1 MNKKASLKI
10 HQIAEDYLSNDPT
23 AWLKFSKAMASK
35 ISQWGVQE
43 IDEAGGWVTEIEIED
58 AILPELLSPTLIS
71 LISQG
76 LDPQMIIEE
85 VSRLVDEV
93 VSTAQA
99 GFDFKPF
106 KTSNPDDLNYWLG
119 DDKPFDDKA
128 GYGVAALSF
137 NRYELEDTIA
147 DLISDEKIA
156 NIVAIPIPQT
166 AENLIFSL
174 ENIDPRLYKSLL
186 DHPELLR
193 TLEWRTFEK
202 LLADALETL
211 GFEVEL
217 QKGTKD
223 GGIDLF
229 AIKRQA
235 TIGPQRFLIQA
246 KRYKNKVG
254 VEPVQRLMFLH
265 QHHRVTKACLA
276 TTSTFTGGAWRL
288 AEQYKWQLELRDFDG
303 VLEWVRQAAKQ
314 RLSL

>member
-1 MNKKASLKI
+1 MSKKVTLKI
-10 HQIAEDYLSNDPT
+10 NQIAGDYLSDEPT
-23 AWLKFSKAMASK
+23 AWLKFSNVLASK
-35 ISQWGVQE
+35 ISEWGARA
-43 IDEAGGWVTEIEIED
+43 IDEAGGWVTEVEIED
-58 AILPELLSPTLIS
+58 KILPELLSPTFVS

-76 LDPQMIIEE
+76 LDHQSIVEE
-85 VSRLVDEV
+85 VSRLTDEI
-93 VSTAQA
+93 VSTAEA
-99 GFDFKPF
+99 GVEFKPF
-106 KTSNPDDLNYWLG
+106 KTTDPDDLNYWLG

-137 NRYELEDTIA
+137 SKYELEGTIA
-147 DLISDEKIA
+147 HLVSDEM
-156 NIVAIPIPQT
+156 VASVVEIPPSKLS
-166 AENLIFSL
+166 ESLIFTL
-174 ENIDPRLYKSLL
+174 DDIDPRLYQSLI

-202 LLADALETL
+202 LLADALEAI

-235 TIGPQRFLIQA
+235 IIGPERYLIQA

-254 VEPVQRLMFLH
+254 LEPVQRLMFLH
-265 QHHRVTKACLA
+265 KHHLVTKVCLA
-276 TTSTFTGGAWRL
+276 TTSTFTSGAWKL
-288 AEQYKWQLELRDFDG
+288 AEQYKWQLELKDFDG
-303 VLEWVRQAAKQ
+303 VFEWVQLAAKK

>member
-10 HQIAEDYLSNDPT
+10 HEIAEDYLSNDPT
-23 AWLKFSKAMASK
+23 AWLKFSKALTSK
-35 ISQWGVQE
+35 ISQWAVRT
-43 IDEAGGWVTEIEIED
+43 IDDAGGLVTEVEMED
-58 AILPELLSPTLIS
+58 TILPELLSPTLIS

-76 LDPQMIIEE
+76 LDHQSIIEE
-85 VSRLVDEV
+85 ISRLADEII
-93 VSTAQA
+93 STAQA

-106 KTSNPDDLNYWLG
+106 RTSDPDDLNSWLG

-128 GYGVAALSF
+128 GYGVAELSF

-147 DLISDEKIA
+147 DFLSDGKITD
-156 NIVAIPIPQT
+156 IVAAPNLQSS
-166 AENLIFSL
+166 ENLIFSL
-174 ENIDPRLYKSLL
+174 DNIDPRLYKLLL
-186 DHPELLR
+186 DNPELLR

-202 LLADALETL
+202 LLADALEAL

-235 TIGPQRFLIQA
+235 TMGPQRFLIQA
-246 KRYKNKVG
+246 KRYKNNVG

-265 QHHRVTKACLA
+265 QHHHVTKACLA

-288 AEQYKWQLELRDFDG
+288 AEQYKWQLELKDFDG